1 MAKIY
6 PDQTLKNSSSSSSP
20 SNSFYSSPCYVTSTR
35 ETFTIWMK
43 SLVFHGNG
51 CTVFNSK
58 GEIVFRVDNYQERNS
73 NQVFLMDLCGQV
85 LFSIK
90 KEKLRLLGR
99 WSGYLNGG
107 FKGKPWFQVKRNWKF
122 SRGDVICKVNLGCDK
137 SIGSCYKIQQTD
149 KKSSFHVSNSD
160 GQLVAKVKQKQ
171 SSRGFGY
178 GDDVLTLEVEPHV
191 DYSFIVALV
200 TICARFD

>member
-6 PDQTLKNSSSSSSP
+6 PETLKQSSSSP
-20 SNSFYSSPCYVTSTR
+20 SSPPYVKSIR

-58 GEIVFRVDNYQERNS
+58 GEIVFRVDNYQESCRDE
-73 NQVFLMDLCGQV
+73 VCLMDFKGQV

-90 KEKLRLLGR
+90 REKLRVLGR
-99 WSGYLNGG
+99 WNGYGCNGI
-107 FKGKPWFQVKRNWKF
+107 KERPLFQVRKNNMF
-122 SRGDVICKVNLGCDK
+122 SKEDVICNVG
-137 SIGSCYKIQQTD
+137 ISCYKIQQFHTN
-149 KKSSFHVSNSD
+149 SSFKVTNTA
-160 GQLVAKVKQKQ
+160 GQVVAEVKQKQ

-178 GDDVLTLEVEPHV
+178 GEDVLTLEVEPHI
-191 DYSFIVALV
+191 DHSLIVALV
-200 TICARFD
+200 IVCSLIHGKL

>member
-6 PDQTLKNSSSSSSP
+6 PETLKNSSSSSS
-20 SNSFYSSPCYVTSTR
+20 SSSCYVTSTR

-43 SLVFHGNG
+43 SLVYHGNG

-58 GEIVFRVDNYQERNS
+58 GDIVFRVDNYQERNS
-73 NQVFLMDLCGQV
+73 NEVFLMDLSGQV

-90 KEKLRLLGR
+90 KERLRLLGR
-99 WSGYLNGG
+99 WSGYLSGG
-107 FKGKPWFQVKRNWKF
+107 FKGKPWFQVRRNWKY
-122 SRGDVICKVNLGCDK
+122 SKGDVICDVNLGCDK
-137 SIGSCYKIQQTD
+137 SIGSCYKIQQID
-149 KKSSFHVSNSD
+149 KRSSFQISNNT
-160 GQLVAKVKQKQ
+160 GQLVAKVNQKQ

-178 GDDVLTLEVEPHV
+178 GDDVLTLEVEPQV

-200 TICARFD
+200 TICGLIKHKL

>member
-6 PDQTLKNSSSSSSP
+6 PETLKNSTPPFSSP
-20 SNSFYSSPCYVTSTR
+20 YVMSTR

-51 CTVFNSK
+51 CTVYNSR

-73 NQVFLMDLCGQV
+73 NEVFLMNLSGQV

-99 WSGYLNGG
+99 WSGYLSGG
-107 FKGKPWFQVKRNWKF
+107 FKGKPWFQVRRNWKF
-122 SRGDVICKVNLGCDK
+122 SRGDVICNVNLGCEK
-137 SIGSCYKIQQTD
+137 AVGSCYKIQQTD
-149 KKSSFHVSNSD
+149 KKSSFRVSNSAD
-160 GQLVAKVKQKQ
+160 QLVAQVKQKQ

-191 DYSFIVALV
+191 DYSLIVALV
-200 TICARFD
+200 TICGLIKHRL